1 MANTTKKVA
10 DPTEAALSAIQ
21 EALKVR
27 DDEAE
32 PGKRSENAG
41 SDADRW
47 DKSTASP
54 LGKKVLDAEEI
65 GARSSNPNAFPA
77 NDDQQSIGQ
86 VLQLLQQRPA
96 RTSFVVA
103 SLFSAAWL
111 IGCAALG
118 WFYLS
123 DLSST
128 LGPGH
133 PPTALFV
140 ALGAAALLPIIF
152 FFGVAHMAWRAQEL
166 RVIAQS
172 MAKVALKLGE
182 PEGIA
187 RDSVVTVGQAVR
199 REVAAMGDGV
209 ERALARASEL
219 EALVHNEV
227 AALERTY
234 SDNEVPD
241 AGSLHH

>member
-32 PGKRSENAG
+32 PGKRGDSAPG
-41 SDADRW
+41 DADRW
-47 DKSTASP
+47 DKTTASP

-65 GARSSNPNAFPA
+65 AARSNPNAFPA

-118 WFYLS
+118 WFY
-123 DLSST
+123 
-128 LGPGH
+128 
-133 PPTALFV
+133 
-140 ALGAAALLPIIF
+140 
-152 FFGVAHMAWRAQEL
+152 
-166 RVIAQS
+166 
-172 MAKVALKLGE
+172 
-182 PEGIA
+182 
-187 RDSVVTVGQAVR
+187 
-199 REVAAMGDGV
+199 
-209 ERALARASEL
+209 
-219 EALVHNEV
+219 
-227 AALERTY
+227 
-234 SDNEVPD
+234 
-241 AGSLHH
+241 